1 MDQQDFRDLRSWFR
15 KAVIRAKEAEF
26 DIIYA
31 YANHYYL
38 LHNFQ
43 NTEINNRDDY
53 YGGDA
58 KGRSKLLKEI
68 IEILKEEAQDKMAV
82 AVRFSPDE
90 NINDAGISLEPG
102 EPVTFACIL
111 AAIISLDPSAPDHVT

>member
-1 MDQQDFRDLRSWFR
+1 MDQQDFKDLRSWFR

-43 NTEINNRDDY
+43 NIEINDRDDY
-53 YGGDA
+53 YGGDV
-58 KGRSKLLKEI
+58 KGRSKLSKL
-68 IEILKEEAQDKMAV
+68 
-82 AVRFSPDE
+82 
-90 NINDAGISLEPG
+90 NY
-102 EPVTFACIL
+102 
-111 AAIISLDPSAPDHVT
+111 